1 MYYAIGVS
9 VSSLHRESTDSP
21 IQCKCLCTTDDESLS
36 CCLRVL
42 YNTCVNVHVHVCAK
56 SS

>member
-21 IQCKCLCTTDDESLS
+21 IQ
-36 CCLRVL
+36 
-42 YNTCVNVHVHVCAK
+42 HK
-56 SS
+56 STEVFAIIFYILNIRFYSDN